1 MSKKEEEKEED
12 GGRGKKLKKLKLDVV
27 IPSLRC
33 NVRKLDCML
42 EKLKVPKGKVWSEFA
57 IRLSIDN
64 ASANLDA
71 LEDLKQKYSYFHIVN
86 RKKRHSLPS
95 GASAARNDGAH
106 DSSADWILF
115 LDDDV
120 TPEDDILEV
129 YADSILEFFSGAQ
142 NPDIYGFVGLTE
154 FYIPDT
160 LFGLAVKSQGMISP
174 FLKAREKRFPVW
186 APTSNLVLRRDRS
199 RFDETLPK
207 SGGSEDVE
215 LCARFF
221 QEKSGRTCLVS
232 VPGAVVSH
240 DLWKPSATMRR
251 AFRWGASSVDLQ
263 TRHENL
269 SLRTYPDTIETILV
283 CLLIWIL
290 VSIFC
295 TASIALSRWWFAF
308 AIAIVLTAI
317 HDTIIWVTR
326 IMSHI
331 RFNQYSLISGAENGV
346 RSTHGIQAAELI
358 RVARSDGGGVF
369 YLCLVGVAILA
380 TIIDSTFLLGR
391 LYGIFTKRHGW
402 KCVARNFDFTF
413 GTEDRLP
420 ACLAFKDVA
429 FRLCVI
435 PTVCILIGSGVV

>member
-1 MSKKEEEKEED
+1 
-12 GGRGKKLKKLKLDVV
+12 
-27 IPSLRC
+27 
-33 NVRKLDCML
+33 
-42 EKLKVPKGKVWSEFA
+42 
-57 IRLSIDN
+57 
-64 ASANLDA
+64 
-71 LEDLKQKYSYFHIVN
+71 
-86 RKKRHSLPS
+86 
-95 GASAARNDGAH
+95 
-106 DSSADWILF
+106 
-115 LDDDV
+115 
-120 TPEDDILEV
+120 
-129 YADSILEFFSGAQ
+129 
-142 NPDIYGFVGLTE
+142 
-154 FYIPDT
+154 
-160 LFGLAVKSQGMISP
+160 MISP

-199 RFDETLPK
+199 RFDETLPSQEVARRCRTLCSIL
-207 SGGSEDVE
+207 SG
-215 LCARFF
+215 
-221 QEKSGRTCLVS
+221 EKRTTLFGFRSRCCRVTI
-232 VPGAVVSH
+232 
-240 DLWKPSATMRR
+240 LWKPSATMRR

-263 TRHENL
+263 TRHEDL
-269 SLRTYPDTIETILV
+269 SLRTYPDTIETIV
-283 CLLIWIL
+283 VFWLLIWIL

-346 RSTHGIQAAELI
+346 RSTHSIQAAELI
-358 RVARSDGGGVF
+358 QVARSDGGVF

-435 PTVCILIGSGVV
+435 PTRGASRVVYTILL